1 MNTNTIFDFSVKDYQ
16 NNLVS
21 LQDFK
26 DNKAVLV
33 VNVASYWGLTN
44 KNYEELNYLYDKY
57 NKNGLMILGFPC
69 NQFGNQEP
77 KTNEEIQKF
86 IRNKNV
92 RFPIFGKIDVNGKNE
107 DPLYSYLKNNIKGI
121 LGKNITWNF
130 TKFLCIYGIPVERYG
145 PKDNPKSFE
154 KTIKDYLDRNDNI

>member
-1 MNTNTIFDFSVKDYQ
+1 
-16 NNLVS
+16 
-21 LQDFK
+21 
-26 DNKAVLV
+26 
-33 VNVASYWGLTN
+33 
-44 KNYEELNYLYDKY
+44 
-57 NKNGLMILGFPC
+57 MILGFPC